1 MKCRIK
7 RIDNDS
13 YFNKNIGFQN
23 HWTYRNEAKVF
34 DNVPEA
40 RATIKVYKIKNAEIE
55 KIKKTR

>member
-23 HWTYRNEAKVF
+23 HWTYINEAKVF
-34 DNVPEA
+34 GSVADA
-40 RATIKVYKIKNAEIE
+40 RATIKVYKIKKAGIE
-55 KIKKTR
+55 KVIKK